1 MNNRDGSEVTSG
13 NHYGLQPYAQ
23 TGVPSTYVSY
33 QEPQED
39 THLRD
44 YFAVI
49 MKRKWVVVSFLMS
62 VVVITMVVTFMT
74 TPLYKS
80 TVVIRITQDQGG
92 DPLKSPQ
99 SVQPD
104 EPDYYQTQYEI
115 LKSDALAEKV
125 IRRLD
130 LAKNRDFMTVDNVLF
145 QTIGEAIDF
154 PRKGIAALS
163 SWIDPGDHAGNVH
176 RPSGEMPLYLINL
189 FLSRLEVVPVKNSQ
203 LVQVSFS
210 SASPGLSVNAA
221 KAIAEAYIGYNLES
235 RVDSSKEAKE
245 FLRNQIELTKTKLE
259 DAEKKLNDFAS
270 KNGIIYLDSDKK
282 SVLVQKLSEIT
293 TALSTMTTERMQKEA
308 LYRQIKESGDDNP
321 VILDNSLIQQLK
333 KNYATLESEYS
344 NKLRTFTPD
353 YPSMKNLKSQ
363 MDSIR
368 DRIDKEKAAI
378 EASIASDYK
387 TALKKEAYLKGAFES
402 QQRKVLDFQ
411 DKAAEYQTLK
421 READVNKELHNSLL
435 QKFNEVGIAAMSQAT
450 NIQILDYPRF
460 PNRPATPQKSLNFM
474 LSVVF
479 GLMGGV
485 GLAFLIEYFDNTIKD
500 THDIEKRTMLP
511 SLGMV
516 PFHSELGQQ
525 EMPKLV
531 YSSLTRSV
539 SEAFRSIGTFILLSS
554 TGKPPKTILVT
565 SPGEKEG
572 KTTVCI
578 NVALALSESLG
589 NGILI
594 DADMRKPKLHHA
606 FNLENRTGLSSYLSG
621 NMDFTAMNGNLIRQT
636 SEKGLSVITSG
647 PVPPNPSKLLHSSK
661 MKELLDNLY
670 ETYSFVIIDAAPI
683 IGIPDSVLLSKM
695 VDGTILVV
703 RAGETPTNALS
714 STTQI
719 FRDVNTNLLGV
730 VLNAVRKKDL
740 KYGYYSSYFSSYF
753 ADGEK
758 K

>member
-1 MNNRDGSEVTSG
+1 MNDRESG
-13 NHYGLQPYAQ
+13 EIPPGTHNGVQPYRQAL
-23 TGVPSTYVSY
+23 VPSTYVNY
-33 QEPQED
+33 QGPEEE

-44 YFAVI
+44 YLAVI
-49 MKRKWVVVSFLMS
+49 MKRKWIVVSFLLS
-62 VVVITMVVTFMT
+62 VIVITMVLTFMT
-74 TPLYKS
+74 TPHYKS
-80 TVVIRITQDQGG
+80 TVVIRIGQDNGS
-92 DPLKSPQ
+92 DPLKNLQ
-99 SVQPD
+99 TVQD
-104 EPDYYQTQYEI
+104 PDYYQTQYEI

-125 IRRLD
+125 IRKLD
-130 LAKNRDFMTVDNVLF
+130 LANNRDFRTVDNALF
-145 QTIGEAIDF
+145 QTIGEAVDF

-163 SWIDPGDHAGNVH
+163 SWIDPGDHAKIVH
-176 RPSGEMPLYLINL
+176 RPSGETPIYLIDL
-189 FLSRLEVVPVKNSQ
+189 FLSRLEIDPVKNSQ
-203 LVQVSFS
+203 LVQVNFS
-210 SASPGLSVNAA
+210 SASPELSVKVA
-221 KAIAEAYIGYNLES
+221 KAIADAYIDYNLES
-235 RVDSSKEAKE
+235 RVDSSREAKE
-245 FLRNQIELTKTKLE
+245 FLRSQIELTKTKLE

-308 LYRQIKESGDDNP
+308 LYREIKESGDDNP

-333 KNYATLESEYS
+333 KDYATLESEYS

-363 MDSIR
+363 MDAIR
-368 DRIDKEKAAI
+368 DRISKEKAAI

-387 TALKKEAYLKGAFES
+387 TALKKEAYLKGAFDS

-421 READVNKELHNSLL
+421 READVTKELHNSLL

-450 NIQILDYPRF
+450 NIQILDYPRY
-460 PNRPATPQKSLNFM
+460 PTMPATPQKLLNFL
-474 LSVVF
+474 LSIAF

-485 GLAFLIEYFDNTIKD
+485 GLAFLIEYFDNTVKD

-516 PFHSELGQQ
+516 PFHSALGEQKRPELA
-525 EMPKLV
+525 
-531 YSSLTRSV
+531 YSNLTKSV

-554 TGKPPKTILVT
+554 TTKPPKTILVT

-621 NMDFTAMNGNLIRQT
+621 TVDFTAMNGSLIRQT
-636 SEKGLSVITSG
+636 AEKGLRVITAG
-647 PVPPNPSKLLHSSK
+647 PVPSNPSRLLHSSR
-661 MKELLDNLY
+661 MRELLDNLY
-670 ETYSFVIIDAAPI
+670 ETYSFIIIDAAPI

-730 VLNAVRKKDL
+730 VLNAVRKNDL

-753 ADGEK
+753 ADGETK
-758 K
+758 